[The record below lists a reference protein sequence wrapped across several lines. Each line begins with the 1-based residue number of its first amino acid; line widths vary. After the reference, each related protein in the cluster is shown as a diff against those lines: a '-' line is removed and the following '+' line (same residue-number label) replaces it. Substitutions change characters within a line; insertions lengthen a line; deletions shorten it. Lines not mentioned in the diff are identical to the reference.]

1 LLYLQESVGL
11 TDDGINFDAVVELY
25 SDEPEKEALLQE
37 ISEGSYVKDKTQLQ
51 YGTLLTALT
60 ETQAPV
66 FYQTQGKKT
75 DGTYQIEGTNESYQ
89 LTHADYEKFQTIC
102 DYIYNQFDITFGNRI
117 LNQIAELVPVF
128 VACGG
133 KKEDAL
139 DFLLSRKV
147 ISKIEGRFEEYVKG
161 ALKELLGLI
170 QKTYGVSVLKRSEK
184 TIQSLMRR
192 L

>member
-1 LLYLQESVGL
+1 M
-11 TDDGINFDAVVELY
+11 
-25 SDEPEKEALLQE
+25 
-37 ISEGSYVKDKTQLQ
+37 
-51 YGTLLTALT
+51 
-60 ETQAPV
+60 
-66 FYQTQGKKT
+66 
-75 DGTYQIEGTNESYQ
+75 
-89 LTHADYEKFQTIC
+89 
-102 DYIYNQFDITFGNRI
+102 
-117 LNQIAELVPVF
+117 
-128 VACGG
+128 ACGG